1 MSENATQVIVGVGE
15 FLAHALELETE
26 AAERYRELADSMEVH
41 HNPQVAELFQSMA
54 VYSDEHA
61 AEVRTRTQGLEI
73 PEIAPWDFKWSCPE
87 SPEAPCMEDVN
98 YLMTPRQAL
107 GLALHNE
114 IRGRDF
120 YAQVAVESPDQSV
133 RLIAQ
138 EMAEEESGHVRQLEL
153 WIARMSDAAEVA
165 PEDLDPPNMPE

>member
-1 MSENATQVIVGVGE
+1 MSESVIQPIADVGE

-41 HNPQVAELFQSMA
+41 HNPQVAELFQRMA
-54 VYSDEHA
+54 EYSDRHA
-61 AEVRTRTQGLEI
+61 EEVRARTQGLEI
-73 PEIAPWDFKWSCPE
+73 PAIAPWDFKWDCPEGPE
-87 SPEAPCMEDVN
+87 SPCSDEVN

-107 GLALHNE
+107 ELARHNE

-120 YAQVAVESPDQSV
+120 YARVAAETPDRAV
-133 RLIAQ
+133 RLIAD
-138 EMAEEESGHVRQLEL
+138 EMAEEESEHVRLLEQ
-153 WIARMSDAAEVA
+153 WIARMNEGTSVP